1 MKETLSK
8 RRLSERDEKFL
19 FRNRYFAKF
28 LHPVDWQLGEYLT
41 FAAEQSAAKNKESF
55 FAKFGFELSI
65 GPSSIEN
72 AGRGVFLKE
81 GTIDKGTLVA
91 LYPGVVYR
99 ASGILCVKYFFRVL
113 F

>member
-1 MKETLSK
+1 M
-8 RRLSERDEKFL
+8 
-19 FRNRYFAKF
+19 
-28 LHPVDWQLGEYLT
+28 HPIDWQLGEYLT
-41 FAAEQSAAKNKESF
+41 FAAEQSAGKNKESF

-99 ASGILCVKYFFRVL
+99 ASGILCVKFKSTFVL